1 MKLIL
6 VMGLVFFAQ
15 FSFSH
20 VRDSSVNAV
29 DIAPD
34 SSSYHL
40 VLLNDGHVLKIKFED
55 GALISEIN
63 NQKSFNKK
71 IFRFEYDDDRYIS
84 KIENTLE
91 TDTSKNFNN
100 PFIEAEYVPTTVASI
115 ELLRK
120 YFKEAPYNSKESQC
134 FNRAMVWSYG
144 WWRKHSMKS
153 MKLFIYFTRDYIRR
167 YNFEWWFHVAPYA
180 HVIED
185 GKVVERVLD
194 VKYSSGPLS
203 FKKWSDI
210 FMRNDA
216 DCRVITK
223 YSEYADFPYSGSC
236 FYQRAHMY
244 TYQPADLQM
253 NEAWGYTKDN
263 FNMTEV
269 RGAYKEAFDIDLE

>member
-1 MKLIL
+1 MKLLIAISMIL
-6 VMGLVFFAQ
+6 YSQISSA
-15 FSFSH
+15 H
-20 VRDSSVNAV
+20 IRESSVNAI
-29 DIAPD
+29 DRAPN

-40 VLLNDGHVLKIKFED
+40 ILLNDGHVLKVKGED
-55 GALISEIN
+55 GDLLSEISD
-63 NQKSFNKK
+63 QKSLNKK
-71 IFRFEYDDDRYIS
+71 VFEFEYDDDRFIS
-84 KIENTLE
+84 KIHLTNE
-91 TDTSKNFNN
+91 TDTSEN
-100 PFIEAEYVPTTVASI
+100 PEKIINAEYIPTTVASVDV
-115 ELLRK
+115 LRK
-120 YFKEAPYNSKESQC
+120 YFKEAPYNPKESQC

-180 HVIED
+180 HVMED

-253 NEAWGYTKDN
+253 NEAWGYSKDN

>member
-1 MKLIL
+1 MKLLIAISMIL
-6 VMGLVFFAQ
+6 YSQISSA
-15 FSFSH
+15 H
-20 VRDSSVNAV
+20 IRESSVNAI
-29 DIAPD
+29 DRAPN

-40 VLLNDGHVLKIKFED
+40 ILLNDGHVLKVKNED
-55 GALISEIN
+55 GDLLSEISD
-63 NQKSFNKK
+63 QKSLNKK
-71 IFRFEYDDDRYIS
+71 VFEFEYDDDRFIS
-84 KIENTLE
+84 KIHLTNE
-91 TDTSKNFNN
+91 TDTSEN
-100 PFIEAEYVPTTVASI
+100 PEKSINADYIPTTVASVDV
-115 ELLRK
+115 LRK
-120 YFKEAPYNSKESQC
+120 YFKEAPYNPKESQC

-180 HVIED
+180 HVMED

>member
-1 MKLIL
+1 MKLLIALSVIL
-6 VMGLVFFAQ
+6 YSQ
-15 FSFSH
+15 FSFAH
-20 VRDSSVNAV
+20 IRESSVNAI
-29 DIAPD
+29 DLAPD
-34 SSSYHL
+34 SSSHHL
-40 VLLNDGHVLKIKFED
+40 VLLNDGHVLKVKNDD
-55 GALISEIN
+55 GDLLSEISDN
-63 NQKSFNKK
+63 KSLNKTV
-71 IFRFEYDDDRYIS
+71 FQFEYDDDRFIS
-84 KIENTLE
+84 KVHLTLQSDSYE
-91 TDTSKNFNN
+91 KKSLISNAQYT
-100 PFIEAEYVPTTVASI
+100 PTTVASI
-115 ELLRK
+115 DLLRK
-120 YFKEAPYNSKESQC
+120 YFKEAPYNPKESQC

-144 WWRKHSMKS
+144 WWRKHSLRS
-153 MKLFIYFTRDYIRR
+153 MKLFIYFTREYIRR

-180 HVIED
+180 HVMEN

-223 YSEYADFPYSGSC
+223 YSEYADYPYTGDC
-236 FYQRAHMY
+236 FYQRADMY